1 MVKLDNKQKS
11 YILEKE
17 AFKEIELD
25 GELKFRYAISNF
37 GRLISFTENF
47 DDGRIVKGSITD
59 GYRIF
64 RYKLRTGYKI
74 YHRHKF
80 FHRLVAEQFL
90 PKTFDEQTYV
100 LHLDHNLANDIV
112 DNLQWATRDEMLQH
126 QNRNPRVRKSRKQS
140 GKRIAKWNR
149 KNKRD
154 GKKLTSAQVALIK
167 EILSNPERDVN
178 QKIIA
183 HQFGIS
189 QMQVYRIK
197 SGKNWGHVNIDSQDV
212 SPTTGKPSAKK
223 VTKNEK
229 PFIAKKVD
237 LTQMSKRE
245 LEKLKIERA
254 WNEKLEA
261 FRKGEKSELIQRWID
276 YNRRQYRKGRL
287 PTEKFEKLTGVNFLF
302 EVAPKIKKATNSWDR
317 QLEEWKKG
325 NRKSVPIQQW
335 KQRSIRRF
343 VEGKLSR
350 DRIEKLKKVGILK

>member
-1 MVKLDNKQKS
+1 MDKLDNIQKL

-17 AFKEIELD
+17 AFKEIVLD
-25 GELKFRYAISNF
+25 GKIKFRYAISNF
-37 GRLISFTENF
+37 GRLISFTENL
-47 DDGRIVKGSITD
+47 DDGRIVKGSITE

-80 FHRLVAEQFL
+80 FYRLVAEQFL

-100 LHLDHNLANDIV
+100 LHLDHNLENNTV

-140 GKRIAKWNR
+140 GKRLAKWNR
-149 KNKRD
+149 KNQRD

-167 EILSNPERDVN
+167 EMLSNPEKSVN
-178 QKIIA
+178 QKNIA
-183 HQFGIS
+183 RQFGIS
-189 QMQVYRIK
+189 TMQVYRIK
-197 SGKNWGHVNIDSQDV
+197 TGKNWGRVKIDSQDTI
-212 SPTTGKPSAKK
+212 SKTDKPAAKK
-223 VTKNEK
+223 VARNEK
-229 PFIAKKVD
+229 PLTEKKVD

-245 LEKLKIERA
+245 LEKLKIEEA

-276 YNRRQYRKGRL
+276 YNRRQYRNGRL
-287 PTEKFEKLTGVNFLF
+287 PTEKFEKLTEVNFPF
-302 EVAPKIKKATNSWDR
+302 EVAPKIKQTTNSWDR

-325 NRKSVPIQQW
+325 NRKSVQIQQW
-335 KQRSIRRF
+335 KQRSIRQF
-343 VEGKLSR
+343 VERKLSI